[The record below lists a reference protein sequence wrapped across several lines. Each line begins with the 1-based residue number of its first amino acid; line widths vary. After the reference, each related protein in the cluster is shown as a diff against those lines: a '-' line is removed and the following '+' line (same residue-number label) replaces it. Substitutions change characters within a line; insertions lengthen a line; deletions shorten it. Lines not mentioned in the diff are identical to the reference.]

1 LFVWFLLHEIKQ
13 SKHDNSTK
21 LAAAPCKVNILR
33 LKIHSMQKEVKATK
47 EEKMEDSL
55 YYRFEL
61 SAELLKK
68 VQERD
73 AKNSVQGNS
82 RQIAVKS

>member
-1 LFVWFLLHEIKQ
+1 MK
-13 SKHDNSTK
+13 
-21 LAAAPCKVNILR
+21 
-33 LKIHSMQKEVKATK
+33 KEVKATK

-55 YYRFEL
+55 YYQLEL

-73 AKNSVQGNS
+73 AFIAAQSENIALLK
-82 RQIAVKS
+82 RQIALQETIFSKTYEFFCQQQQLMNLSAQEAKTQA

>member
-1 LFVWFLLHEIKQ
+1 MK
-13 SKHDNSTK
+13 
-21 LAAAPCKVNILR
+21 
-33 LKIHSMQKEVKATK
+33 KEVKATK

-55 YYRFEL
+55 YYQSEL

-73 AKNSVQGNS
+73 AFIAAQSENITLLK
-82 RQIAVKS
+82 RQIALQETVFSKMYEFTSQLQQQMNMTAQEAKKQA